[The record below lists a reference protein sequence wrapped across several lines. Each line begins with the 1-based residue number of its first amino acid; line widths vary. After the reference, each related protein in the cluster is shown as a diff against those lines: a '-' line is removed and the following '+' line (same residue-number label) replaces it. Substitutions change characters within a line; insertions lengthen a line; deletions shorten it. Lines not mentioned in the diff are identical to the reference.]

1 MSLPSYNET
10 SYYYNKYEITNN
22 NVLLTLTYS
31 SFVNPVPL
39 PKIPTK
45 GRFINEDADD
55 PIIGYNMQVIDPNSG

>member
-1 MSLPSYNET
+1 M
-10 SYYYNKYEITNN
+10 TNN

-55 PIIGYNMQVIDPNSG
+55 PIIGYSMQVIDANSG